1 MTIFDQV
8 LSQAE
13 LLAGKTDERLRL
25 MCIMAVKQ
33 LARQLRDE
41 VTPEDIGEDFV
52 TAASLLAYA
61 RWSRGQDIQEFRA
74 GDLTVKTGQA
84 EDFKGE
90 ALALLGAYLKPDFAF
105 LGV

>member
-1 MTIFDQV
+1 MTILEQV

-61 RWSRGQDIQEFRA
+61 RWNQGIQEFRA

-90 ALALLGAYLKPDFAF
+90 ALALLGPYLKPDFAF

>member
-1 MTIFDQV
+1 MTIFEQV

-13 LLAGKTDERLRL
+13 LLVGKTDERLRL
-25 MCIMAVKQ
+25 MCIVAVKQ
-33 LARQLRDE
+33 LSRQLRDE

-52 TAASLLAYA
+52 TAASLLACA
-61 RWSRGQDIQEFRA
+61 RWGQDIQEFRA
-74 GDLTVKTGQA
+74 GDLTVKTGKA

-90 ALALLGAYLKPDFAF
+90 ALALLGPYLKPDFAF